1 MVSAHLILHI
11 PGIPF
16 TRSQCGGE
24 AAAAC
29 CMLHMR
35 TVAGSNG
42 VAKLLLHA
50 PTRDSVPSP
59 AECVW
64 AARTQLASNRHSPA
78 PGTHTIHDPRSTIHG
93 AYSTSWRTPP
103 LRAPSQP
110 SPYAL
115 MDLDRAKA
123 ERVRPARLSQSTTC
137 DVLQTTC
144 SVSRTPDVRRG
155 RKQQHG
161 TWHAVIDAVH
171 STSTSASAVL
181 PPLPMA

>member
-1 MVSAHLILHI
+1 M
-11 PGIPF
+11 
-16 TRSQCGGE
+16 
-24 AAAAC
+24 
-29 CMLHMR
+29 
-35 TVAGSNG
+35 
-42 VAKLLLHA
+42 AKLLLHA

-78 PGTHTIHDPRSTIHG
+78 PGTHTIHGTGSR

-123 ERVRPARLSQSTTC
+123 ERVRPS
-137 DVLQTTC
+137 
-144 SVSRTPDVRRG
+144 G
-155 RKQQHG
+155 
-161 TWHAVIDAVH
+161 
-171 STSTSASAVL
+171 SAL
-181 PPLPMA
+181 TIYNM